1 MDNTDRGV
9 RYTLHPQSNGRVH
22 VLLEGVVLG
31 MELAPFM
38 EALTELVAQLCLDPA
53 NIIWFER
60 FDQTWSLLTTA
71 WRDGRCT
78 RVEWTPLKA
87 ESAEVMVKGVKAVPV
102 MA

>member
-9 RYTLHPQSNGRVH
+9 RYTLYPQSNGRVH

-31 MELAPFM
+31 MELASFLK
-38 EALTELVAQLCLDPA
+38 ALTQLVAQLCFDPA
-53 NIIWFER
+53 NTIWFER
-60 FDQTWSLLTTA
+60 FNQTWSLLKTD

-87 ESAEVMVKGVKAVPV
+87 ESAEVMV
-102 MA
+102 